1 MSRED
6 AEGFRLPKK
15 PIKVTPLKKEEES
28 GTNRTSGNQ
37 FFSLSEGTKYHT
49 IRSFLTPERKMSTD
63 LNWSN
68 RTDKIKIKMEDP
80 RPVIATI

>member
-6 AEGFRLPKK
+6 LEGFRLPKK
-15 PIKVTPLKKEEES
+15 PIKVNPLKKEEEAEITRLS
-28 GTNRTSGNQ
+28 DNH
-37 FFSLSEGTKYHT
+37 FFLLSKEIKYHT
-49 IRSFLTPERKMSTD
+49 IPSCLTPERKMSAD
-63 LNWSN
+63 LNWSD